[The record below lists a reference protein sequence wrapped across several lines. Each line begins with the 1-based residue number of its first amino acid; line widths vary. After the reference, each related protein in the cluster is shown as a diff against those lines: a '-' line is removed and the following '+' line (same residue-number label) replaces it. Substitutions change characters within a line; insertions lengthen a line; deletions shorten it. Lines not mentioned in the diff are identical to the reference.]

1 MLATKKEKNSKKKT
15 IKKKNIYMYVAF
27 CKTYSTGKNIW
38 LEFFTARQNIKV
50 KTEVKNSKDCF

>member
-1 MLATKKEKNSKKKT
+1 
-15 IKKKNIYMYVAF
+15 MYVAF